1 MEIPP
6 EVALQKYN
14 SNYSASRAAINGWE
28 YIIKIYRKRFSDKY
42 YQPFYN
48 LWFYIHVLKGKVQ
61 APKYLD
67 AKAAGNDE
75 IIEAYSAARFTGVNM
90 PMIDPKKEA
99 DAMRIMLG
107 LGDQSPLATHEQV
120 VEKLGNGDWESNMAK
135 IEDENEILRGMGY
148 EPIEIPP
155 AVPEDNA
162 TKI

>member
-1 MEIPP
+1 M
-6 EVALQKYN
+6 
-14 SNYSASRAAINGWE
+14 
-28 YIIKIYRKRFSDKY
+28 
-42 YQPFYN
+42 
-48 LWFYIHVLKGKVQ
+48 LKGKVQ